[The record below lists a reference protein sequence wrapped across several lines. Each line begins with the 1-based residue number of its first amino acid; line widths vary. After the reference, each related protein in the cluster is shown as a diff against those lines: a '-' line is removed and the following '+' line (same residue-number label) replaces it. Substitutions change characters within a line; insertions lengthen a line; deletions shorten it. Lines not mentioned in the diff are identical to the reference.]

1 MRIRPEA
8 YAGTHPERAVH
19 STAFGLRL
27 EIDPELE
34 IPGIDDRAENLESS
48 GLDGAIPASNL
59 DAAGAGPPGYAAIPA
74 SNLDAHA
81 VDAATPASN
90 LDAHAVDA
98 AATPPSSSPLPPPT
112 RVRLDPPELERRWSP
127 VAHTAEVV
135 RELRDGHAALLTVEL
150 ARPAGYLL
158 HAPGVGRILVA
169 PDGGELLCDPEPGA
183 AEWATLIPAQ
193 ALPLAAT
200 LRGLEVLHA
209 SGVVLDGRAVLF
221 AGAPGA
227 GKSSLAAALLY
238 RGAALLSDDTVA
250 LQLRR
255 GALLAHPGVAL
266 LHLRAFEH
274 DRLSA
279 GEHAALGP
287 PGAFPHKRRFHPR
300 VSGPTPFGG
309 LCLLERTPH
318 GPPVERLAA
327 IDPFALLASTFN
339 LSVRTP
345 ERLVRHLDLAAA
357 LAATD
362 RIYRLRV
369 QPGVNATQLADAV
382 RERLPE
388 R

>member
-8 YAGTHPERAVH
+8 YAGAHPERTVRA
-19 STAFGLRL
+19 SAFGLRL
-27 EIDPELE
+27 EIDPELD

-48 GLDGAIPASNL
+48 G
-59 DAAGAGPPGYAAIPA
+59 
-74 SNLDAHA
+74 
-81 VDAATPASN
+81 VDDATPALN

-98 AATPPSSSPLPPPT
+98 AATPPPSPFPAPPPT
-112 RVRLDPPELERRWSP
+112 RVRLDPPELQRRWSP

-135 RELRDGHAALLTVEL
+135 RELRDGHAALLTVAL
-150 ARPAGYLL
+150 AHPAGYLL
-158 HAPGVGRILVA
+158 HAPGVGRILIA

-183 AEWATLIPAQ
+183 AQWATLIPAQ

-209 SGVVLDGRAVLF
+209 SGVVLGGRAVLF

-250 LQLRR
+250 LRLRR
-255 GALLAHPGVAL
+255 GALLAHPGATL
-266 LHLRAFEH
+266 LHLRATEH

-279 GEHAALGP
+279 REHAVLGP
-287 PGAFPHKRRFHPR
+287 PAAFAHKRRFHPR
-300 VSGPTPFGG
+300 VSASSAPFGG
-309 LCLLERTPH
+309 LCLLERATH
-318 GPPVERLAA
+318 GPPVERLAT

-357 LAATD
+357 LAATE

-382 RERLPE
+382 CERLPE